1 MRALYFS
8 DTYPPQVNGVSVVTE
23 LSVAGLLDRGW
34 DVGLVTPR
42 YPGGPGVF
50 GRAAGQS
57 LLELPA
63 RPCPGYPE
71 IQLAAPRFV
80 KALGAARRFRPDLIH
95 CATEF
100 STGWVG
106 QWVARRL
113 GVPVVTSYHTDFG
126 RYMEAYGV
134 PWLRSP
140 VTRFLTGFHRR
151 ARRTLTPSRVTRTEL
166 VERGIERA
174 MVWGCGV
181 DAVRFAPGRRS
192 EERRRALGVDGR
204 FLFLHVGRLAPEK
217 GVDRILAAF
226 GRCRAVLGDRVQLII
241 AGDGP
246 AREELARL
254 APPGV
259 TLLGYLDRHVD
270 LPELYASADAFLFA
284 SETETLGLVI
294 LEAMA
299 SGLPVVAAPAG
310 GVADHLEH
318 GVNGL
323 AFAPGDGEAM
333 TRFMIELVEH
343 PPFRNALADG
353 ARRTAERLSWDRELD
368 RLDRCYREVL
378 AEGAGAVAA
387 TAELPERSDRSM
399 IPAAPTPPA

>member
-1 MRALYFS
+1 MRALYFT

-34 DVGLVTPR
+34 EVGVVAPR
-42 YPGGPGVF
+42 YAGGPGVF
-50 GRAAGQS
+50 GRAAGRPV
-57 LLELPA
+57 LELPA

-71 IQLAAPRFV
+71 IQLAAPRFLA
-80 KALGAARRFRPDLIH
+80 ALQAARAFRPDLIH

-100 STGWVG
+100 AAGWVG

-113 GVPVVTSYHTDFG
+113 GVPLVTSFHTDFG
-126 RYMEAYGV
+126 RYMEAYGF
-134 PWLRSP
+134 PRLRGP

-151 ARRTLTPSRVTRTEL
+151 ARRTLTPSRATRAEL
-166 VERGIERA
+166 LERGIERA
-174 MVWGCGV
+174 VVWGCGV
-181 DAVRFAPGRRS
+181 DATRFSPTRRS
-192 EERRRALGVDGR
+192 AERRRAIGGDGA
-204 FLFLHVGRLAPEK
+204 FVFLHVGRLAAEK

-226 GRCRAVLGDRVQLII
+226 RRCRDTLGNAVQLVI

-246 AREELARL
+246 EREAIARQ
-254 APPGV
+254 APDGV
-259 TLLGYLDRHVD
+259 TMLGYLDRDRD
-270 LPELYASADAFLFA
+270 LPELYASADAFLF
-284 SETETLGLVI
+284 SSTTETLGLVI

-323 AFAPGDGEAM
+323 AYPAGDIESM
-333 TRFMIELVEH
+333 SRFLIELATN
-343 PPFRNALADG
+343 PAFRDALADG

-368 RLDRCYREVL
+368 RLDRCYQEVL
-378 AEGAGAVAA
+378 AEAAGEA
-387 TAELPERSDRSM
+387 LPDRPDRSM
-399 IPAAPTPPA
+399 IPAAPSPKA